1 MLTDKKN
8 IHFEVSE
15 RKILL
20 RIFDVILIC
29 FSFFIINQLFGFSYF
44 ELDSNHVIENLVL
57 FFYITLFGTIFEMY
71 DLQKSS
77 RLETI
82 LTSIMVTTS
91 TTVLFYVLTPYY
103 TPSLPDN
110 RIQIL
115 YFFLTIFG
123 TLLIWRYAY
132 IKLISSPR
140 FYKRVLLVGEMSNI
154 SSIYKTLQSADP
166 NYVIVGYINCENSAN
181 EVDSVNDILEFK
193 PNQLIEVIKKEAI
206 SEVVIATYNS
216 ETITSKLY
224 EDLLLLLESGFPIK
238 EYTQAYEDMM
248 FRVPVQFVGKDFYK
262 YFPFSRNN
270 QNRLY
275 LASRRFLDVLIAI
288 VGLCFSVIFLPIVL
302 IGNLLANR
310 GPMLYTQLR
319 VGKNAK
325 PFKIYKLRSMIVNAE
340 EHGAVWATKNDKRVT
355 KFGRFLRKSRLDELP
370 QFYNILKG
378 DMSVIGPRPERP
390 KFVKELSHNIPFY
403 QTRHIVKPG
412 LTGWAQVKSRYG
424 SSLDDSLVKLQYD
437 LYYIKHRSFLLDLN
451 IIFKTLSTVVFYR
464 GQ

>member
-1 MLTDKKN
+1 LTNKKH

-20 RIFDVILIC
+20 RIFDILFVC
-29 FSFFIINQLFGFSYF
+29 LSFFLINQLFGFSYF
-44 ELDSNHVIENLVL
+44 KIDYDNLLEIAVL
-57 FFYITLFGTIFEMY
+57 FFYLSLFGTIFEMY

-77 RLETI
+77 RIETI
-82 LTSIMVTTS
+82 TTSIAVTTS

-110 RIQIL
+110 RLQIL
-115 YFFLTIFG
+115 YFFLTIFA

-154 SSIYKTLQSADP
+154 SSIYETLQSADP
-166 NYVIVGYINCENSAN
+166 NYIIVGYINCESSHDKASA
-181 EVDSVNDILEFK
+181 VKGILEFK
-193 PNQLIEVIKKEAI
+193 PNQLIETIKKESI
-206 SEVVIATYNS
+206 SEVVIATYQS
-216 ETITSKLY
+216 ETITPKLY

-275 LASRRFLDVLIAI
+275 LASRRFLDILFSVAGLLIAA
-288 VGLCFSVIFLPIVL
+288 CFLPLIL
-302 IGNLLANR
+302 IGNLLANK
-310 GPMLYTQLR
+310 GPLIYSQNR
-319 VGKNAK
+319 IGKNAK
-325 PFKIYKLRSMIVNAE
+325 PFKIYKLRSMVIDAE
-340 EHGAVWATKNDKRVT
+340 TEGAVWATKNDSRIT
-355 KFGRFLRKSRLDELP
+355 KFGNFLRKSRLDELP
-370 QFYNILKG
+370 QFYNILNG
-378 DMSVIGPRPERP
+378 NMSLIGPRPERP
-390 KFVKELSHNIPFY
+390 KFVKELSENIPFY

-424 SSLDDSLVKLQYD
+424 SSYDDSLVKLQYD

-451 IIFKTLSTVVFYR
+451 IIFKTLSTVLFYR

>member
-1 MLTDKKN
+1 MTDRKH

-20 RIFDVILIC
+20 RIFDLVFVCI
-29 FSFFIINQLFGFSYF
+29 SFFLINQLCGFSYF
-44 ELDSNHVIENLVL
+44 EIGVDNVIETIVL

-103 TPSLPDN
+103 TPSLPAN
-110 RIQIL
+110 RLQIF

-154 SSIYKTLQSADP
+154 SSIYHTLQSADP
-166 NYVIVGYINCENSAN
+166 NYIIVGYINCENSAGELN
-181 EVDSVNDILEFK
+181 SVGDILEFK
-193 PNQLIEVIKKEAI
+193 PNQLIDVIKKEAI

-275 LASRRFLDVLIAI
+275 LASRRFLDIVFAI
-288 VGLCFSVIFLPIVL
+288 IGMCFSVLFLPIVL
-302 IGNLLANR
+302 IGNLLANK
-310 GPMLYTQLR
+310 GPMLYSQSR

-325 PFKIYKLRSMIVNAE
+325 SFKIYKLRSMIVNAE
-340 EHGAVWATKNDKRVT
+340 ENGAVWAIKNDTRVT

-390 KFVKELSHNIPFY
+390 KFVKELSKSIPFY

-412 LTGWAQVKSRYG
+412 LTGWAQVNSRYG

-451 IIFKTLSTVVFYR
+451 IVFKTLSTVLFYR

>member
-44 ELDSNHVIENLVL
+44 ELDSNHIIENLVL

-216 ETITSKLY
+216 EAITSKLY